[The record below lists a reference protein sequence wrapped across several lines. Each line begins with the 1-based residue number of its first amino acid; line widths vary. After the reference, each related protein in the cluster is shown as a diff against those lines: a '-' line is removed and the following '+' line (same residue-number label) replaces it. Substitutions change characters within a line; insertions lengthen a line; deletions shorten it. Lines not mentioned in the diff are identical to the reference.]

1 MAVLEKLR
9 KWGIWLSIAVAL
21 PLLLFIIDPSQVIQT
36 IQSISSKYDVG
47 RIEGKGISYTEFES
61 EVARYS
67 AVFEMLNGAS
77 ANSEEAQKQVRD
89 LAWNSL
95 LDSRMFIAQ
104 ANKAGIYVEKD
115 ELLGLMGEENT
126 SPVLVQSGIFATENA
141 QFSPDALRE
150 FLDQKEVDETGR
162 LSLLWDF
169 LMEQVVSAR
178 YHEKYNALMLAA
190 DFQNDAEQARMIA
203 DNNTVSSVDFVTVP
217 FTYTRDTTVTV
228 SSKEIKDYYKAHKE
242 QFFQPKETRDVEYV
256 VFEVKPSAEDVAA
269 ANEAFAALYDEF
281 GTTENVR
288 QFLQRNNSVTTYDE
302 LWYKAG
308 ELASVNSE
316 IDSWVSANRSGV
328 SPVVRAGDDFMA
340 ARIMETAAVPDSVYV
355 RYIVLRGAG
364 ARNTADSLVNV
375 LGKRGANFSALAEE
389 FSIDKNSAADGEIG
403 NLGWLTQSALRGSGL
418 QSLLVAPKNKP
429 YAVTNGALSYVL
441 EVTKTTAP
449 VQKKKVAVFHAETV
463 ASSETANEAYNK
475 ANNLASLS
483 NGKYEDFAAA
493 CTSAGHYAHPLT
505 INEGTDTYGTIKR
518 AKAVTRWAF
527 DAKPGTASSIITVDQ
542 NYFFVAALKD
552 VHKKGYAPVSQV
564 SSYIENT
571 LYADKAAEK
580 QVAAVRER
588 IEGLT
593 DLQSIADAL
602 GTTISHNDEVSF
614 ATMSYY
620 GGLDS
625 KFVGAVSGAPENVL
639 TGPVA
644 GNTGVY
650 VFNVSGRTVESH
662 FTEDDAATYHNRFA
676 QLAAYR
682 LMSIMQEGTDT
693 EDNRERFY

>member
-126 SPVLVQSGIFATENA
+126 SPVLVQSGIFATEDA

-169 LMEQVVSAR
+169 LMEQVKSAR

-242 QFFQPKETRDVEYV
+242 QFFQPKETRDIEYV

-269 ANEAFAALYDEF
+269 ANEAFAAVYDEF
-281 GTTENVR
+281 GTTDNVR
-288 QFLQRNNSVTTYDE
+288 QFLQRNSSVTTYDE

-340 ARIMETAAVPDSVYV
+340 ARIMETANVPDSVYV

-564 SSYIENT
+564 TSYIENT

-625 KFVGAVSGAPENVL
+625 KFVGAVSGAPENTL

-650 VFNVSGRTVESH
+650 VFNVAGRTVESH

>member
-36 IQSISSKYDVG
+36 IQPISSKYDVG

-126 SPVLVQSGIFATENA
+126 SPVLVQSGIFATEDA

-169 LMEQVVSAR
+169 LMEQVKSAR

-190 DFQNDAEQARMIA
+190 DFQNDAEQAQMIA

-242 QFFQPKETRDVEYV
+242 QFFQPKETRDIEYV

-281 GTTENVR
+281 GTTDNVR
-288 QFLQRNNSVTTYDE
+288 QFLQRNSSVTTYDE

-340 ARIMETAAVPDSVYV
+340 ARIMETANVPDSVYV

-564 SSYIENT
+564 TSYIENT

-625 KFVGAVSGAPENVL
+625 KFVGAVAGAPENTL

-650 VFNVSGRTVESH
+650 VFNVAGRTVESH

>member
-126 SPVLVQSGIFATENA
+126 SPVLVQSGIFATEDA

-169 LMEQVVSAR
+169 LMEQVKSAR

-190 DFQNDAEQARMIA
+190 DFQNDAEQAQMIA

-242 QFFQPKETRDVEYV
+242 QFFQPKETRDIEYV

-281 GTTENVR
+281 GTTDNVR
-288 QFLQRNNSVTTYDE
+288 QFLQRNSSVTTYDE

-340 ARIMETAAVPDSVYV
+340 ARIMETANVPDSVYV

-564 SSYIENT
+564 TSYIENT

-625 KFVGAVSGAPENVL
+625 KFVGAVAGAPENTL

-650 VFNVSGRTVESH
+650 VFNVAGRTVESH